1 MIDYR
6 IFKKKKFKDDSKILA
21 RPFNKMEKEWKKKKS
36 SFKRNIKSIVLN
48 NIKFE
53 MPFRQPNLNVHQTVG
68 CTELSF

>member
-6 IFKKKKFKDDSKILA
+6 IFKKKNLRMTLRFWPDHLIRWK
-21 RPFNKMEKEWKKKKS
+21 RNGKKKKS

>member
-1 MIDYR
+1 M
-6 IFKKKKFKDDSKILA
+6 A